1 MWNDVLRIV
10 ICAGVGGLIGLVWKK
25 VAPTKCRAFARWSQD
40 ARRLPM
46 LLIAAIFF
54 LVCSIVNF
62 SNGSIV
68 HGFVGVAL
76 VILELLAILVI
87 RRRNTQTNV

>member
-10 ICAGVGGLIGLVWKK
+10 ICAGVGALTGLVWKK
-25 VAPTKCRAFARWSQD
+25 VAPTKCGAFAKWSLD
-40 ARRLPM
+40 SRRLPM
-46 LLIAAIFF
+46 LLIAAMFF

-62 SNGSIV
+62 ANGSIV

-76 VILELLAILVI
+76 VMLELVAIVVI
-87 RRRNTQTNV
+87 RCRKTQPNV